1 MTYVKGACDVDQRG
15 LEPLQWLEPE
25 AYSYLASQ
33 KPSKQ
38 SIVVADVLRAM
49 ERSIDHY
56 QRSGPKPLR
65 QKYRFD
71 FNHIIQG

>member
-15 LEPLQWLEPE
+15 LEPLQWQELV
-25 AYSYLASQ
+25 AYSYLPSQ

-38 SIVVADVLRAM
+38 SIVVADVFGAM
-49 ERSIDHY
+49 ERIIDHY